1 LEEEFNE
8 QLEEKYQT
16 MQKSLREQLA
26 VQIVQLVMTA
36 NMVSSKKHSPQPKML
51 KSRHQLQ
58 YFELQKMPFSELQT
72 LLENSQKN
80 WKKQFT
86 CTCVSFVGVGYSATA
101 AAEATTSYYY
111 YYYCYY

>member
-26 VQIVQLVMTA
+26 VQIVRLVMTA

-51 KSRHQLQ
+51 KSRHQAVAVLR
-58 YFELQKMPFSELQT
+58 
-72 LLENSQKN
+72 
-80 WKKQFT
+80 
-86 CTCVSFVGVGYSATA
+86 
-101 AAEATTSYYY
+101 TTKDALF
-111 YYYCYY
+111 